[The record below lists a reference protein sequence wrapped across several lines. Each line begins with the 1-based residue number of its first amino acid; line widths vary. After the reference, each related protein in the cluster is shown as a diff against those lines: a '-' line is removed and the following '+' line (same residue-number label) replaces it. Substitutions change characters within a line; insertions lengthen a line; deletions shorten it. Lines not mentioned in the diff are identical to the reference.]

1 MSGRIGEIS
10 LPITTIRNQS
20 DGAHKEMKDELIN
33 LLVLSDSKK
42 SKSMRVIKSLVSL
55 PSSIPPYIVVPS
67 GISGSSWSFEHRCGL
82 RLNVEGPPDMVV
94 LVVVTSDW
102 SLCVIS
108 DC

>member
-1 MSGRIGEIS
+1 MSGGIGEIS

-67 GISGSSWSFEHRCGL
+67 GISGSSWSFGHRCGL